1 MEDKGNKMICLEI
14 IDQAG
19 QLRAAA
25 ADEDQVIMVF
35 EGVYVEGDQIRLSVP
50 QTDCHYVVRVD
61 DAVDEAL
68 VYMTRRELLFEIP
81 FGEKKRSWSPKTFM
95 GERHYLTCRRAEGYE
110 IGAYRNLA
118 ENVIDQ
124 HGDRGCFPHAS
135 ANVETRGEAVFA
147 ARNAIDGV
155 LADRSHGDW
164 PYGSWGINRR
174 LDAEFMLEFGRP
186 VDIDKIVLYT
196 RADFPHDNWWVQAR
210 LIFSDGSWEA
220 LMLEKGGKAQTFL
233 IERKTV
239 TWIKLTDLIQSSD
252 PSPFPALT
260 QIQVYGM
267 ESADRGKVEK

>member
-1 MEDKGNKMICLEI
+1 MICLEI

-135 ANVETRGEAVFA
+135 AN
-147 ARNAIDGV
+147 
-155 LADRSHGDW
+155 
-164 PYGSWGINRR
+164 
-174 LDAEFMLEFGRP
+174 GRP
-186 VDIDKIVLYT
+186 LAWRLALRVLGDQQTAGCGVYAGVWT
-196 RADFPHDNWWVQAR
+196 A
-210 LIFSDGSWEA
+210 
-220 LMLEKGGKAQTFL
+220 GGY
-233 IERKTV
+233 R
-239 TWIKLTDLIQSSD
+239 
-252 PSPFPALT
+252 
-260 QIQVYGM
+260 
-267 ESADRGKVEK
+267 